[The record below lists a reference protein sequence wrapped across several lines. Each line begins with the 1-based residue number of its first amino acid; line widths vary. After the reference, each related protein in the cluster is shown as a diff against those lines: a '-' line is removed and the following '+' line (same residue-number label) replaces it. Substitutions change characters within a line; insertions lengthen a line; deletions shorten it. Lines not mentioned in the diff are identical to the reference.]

1 MRVGSFTLSAE
12 EEMTI
17 KEKLDTVFCLRCRRR
32 SRIKVIAKCSVCG
45 SYAVRLENGGFNDNK
60 CPR

>member
-1 MRVGSFTLSAE
+1 
-12 EEMTI
+12 MTI